1 VAKAQVTRTWAQT
14 ARELD
19 PLRALW
25 RLFTSVRWALVL
37 LAFLALSGL
46 LGVLLPQIPD
56 TVRGD
61 GASVAN
67 WLDVQRGKFG
77 VLTEPFYHLGLFD
90 VFHARWFAAGLGL
103 LVVSVTVCTANRFLP
118 VWRTVRRPQRRV
130 PETYFERAHY
140 RAEFVTPTEPLALES
155 VLRRRHY
162 RVERFPEGNTTYL
175 FADRYSWA
183 QLGTFVSHLAL
194 ILFIAGALVSKFTGF
209 SQDMF
214 IGEGTTAPVF
224 AASHPN
230 QMQVRVVDA
239 VARFDSQGQPLDYR
253 SELAIYQGGEEV
265 KRCTVTVNGPCSYNG
280 YRFHQ
285 AAYFGFGA
293 ELQVR
298 DLHSGNVIYKEV
310 LALADFMPA
319 PHVIVRDGNGRSL
332 LDEALVL
339 TDSVEMAYGT
349 TVSIP
354 STDRTMWIGVEPNE
368 SNDRLDLVVFEAGQ
382 REDAVRLLLPPGQ
395 RARAGG
401 LDFEFVSLQR
411 LSASFEPGFPLPPGS
426 AEGSPQGDVLLEM
439 SNVAY
444 GVEKTSSG
452 EAVAVPVQDGPPTLS
467 VVGISPAVL
476 NLAPGQAATVGDY
489 EYTFLGQRGFAG
501 LRVRRDRSDNLIWL
515 GAALLLVGLGMTF
528 YLPRRRL
535 WAKITPDRTY
545 LAGVASP
552 LTDFRREMRRLG
564 AEAGSPDA
572 AQEEE
577 KDGSS

>member
-1 VAKAQVTRTWAQT
+1 MAKAQATRTWAQT
-14 ARELD
+14 ARALD

-25 RLFTSVRWALVL
+25 RLFTSVRWALIL
-37 LAFLALSGL
+37 LAFLALAGL

-56 TVRGD
+56 TVRSD

-77 VLTEPFYHLGLFD
+77 VFTDPIYHLGFFD

-118 VWRTVRRPQRRV
+118 VWRAIHRPQRRV
-130 PETYFERAHY
+130 PETYFERAHH
-140 RAEFVTPTEPLALES
+140 RAEFVTPAEPLALDD
-155 VLRRRHY
+155 VLRRHRY
-162 RVERFPEGNTTYL
+162 RVERFPEGETTYL
-175 FADRYSWA
+175 FADRYGWA

-194 ILFIAGALVSKFTGF
+194 VLFIVGALVSKFTGF
-209 SQDMF
+209 SEDLF
-214 IGEGTTAPVF
+214 IGEGATAPVF

-230 QMQVRVVDA
+230 QMQVRVVDT

-253 SELAIYQGGEEV
+253 SELAIFQGGEEV
-265 KRCTVTVNGPCSYNG
+265 KRCTATVNGPCAYNG

-285 AAYFGFGA
+285 AAYFDFGA

-298 DLHSGNVIYKEV
+298 DLRSGNVIYKEV

-319 PHVIVRDGNGRSL
+319 PHVIVRDGDGQPL
-332 LDEALVL
+332 LDATLVL
-339 TDSVEMAYGT
+339 TEYVETAYGT

-354 STDRTMWIGVEPNE
+354 GTGRTMWIGVKPNE
-368 SNDRLDLVVFEAGQ
+368 STDRLDLVAFEAGQ
-382 REDAVRLLLPPGQ
+382 QEDAVRLVLPPGQ
-395 RARAGG
+395 RGSAGG
-401 LDFEFVSLQR
+401 LDFEFASLQR
-411 LSASFEPGFPLPPGS
+411 LPASFEPGLPLPPEPVE
-426 AEGSPQGDVLLEM
+426 ASPQGQVLLEM
-439 SNVAY
+439 SNVVY

-452 EAVAVPVQDGPPTLS
+452 ETVAVPAQQNPPTLS
-467 VVGISPAVL
+467 IVGIGPAVL
-476 NLAPGQAATVGDY
+476 NLEAGQAATVGDY

-501 LRVRRDRSDNLIWL
+501 ITVRRDRSDNLIWL

-545 LAGVASP
+545 LAGVAGH
-552 LTDFRREMRRLG
+552 LTNFHREMRRLG

-572 AQEEE
+572 AQGEE
-577 KDGSS
+577 KDGSP